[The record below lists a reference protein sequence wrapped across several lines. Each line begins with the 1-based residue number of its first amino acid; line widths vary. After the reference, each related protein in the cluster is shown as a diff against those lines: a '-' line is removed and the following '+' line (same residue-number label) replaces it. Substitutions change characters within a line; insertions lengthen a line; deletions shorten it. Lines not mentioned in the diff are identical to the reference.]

1 MPIGRPLSPWQSTAG
16 RYSPVMLSVA
26 KHLGTPRT
34 RPFTEL
40 TLSGT
45 NGLRVTIQGSSKS
58 DTKKKQQEAAADEAI
73 LRLYHD
79 ESLKNTLHCHLSRIM
94 AVICHD

>member
-1 MPIGRPLSPWQSTAG
+1 MHDEKVDAHWATPLALAE
-16 RYSPVMLSVA
+16 YSRKIQPCHA
-26 KHLGTPRT
+26 ERRKHLGTPRT

-79 ESLKNTLHCHLSRIM
+79 ESLKNTLHRCHQ
-94 AVICHD
+94 